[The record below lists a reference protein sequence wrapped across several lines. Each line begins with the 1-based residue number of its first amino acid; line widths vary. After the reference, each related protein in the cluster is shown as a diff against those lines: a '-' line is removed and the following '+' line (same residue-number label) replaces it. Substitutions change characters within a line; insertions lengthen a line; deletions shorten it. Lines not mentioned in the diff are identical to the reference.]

1 MDFNFFQKQ
10 FDKDHSA
17 VHVLVFNN
25 FIFVSYQQQ
34 GDNIMFEFA
43 NFYLRQIFFQYKNNI
58 SFIKGYI
65 LI

>member
-10 FDKDHSA
+10 FDKDHSS

-25 FIFVSYQQQ
+25 FIFVSYQD
-34 GDNIMFEFA
+34 DNMVFEFA
-43 NFYLRQIFFQYKNNI
+43 NFYLREIFFQYKNNI

-65 LI
+65 LV